1 MQERAW
7 QSLENEGGE
16 KAVGTDMLVESGQR
30 NQLFQFL

>member
-16 KAVGTDMLVESGQR
+16 KAVGTDMPVEKSQR
-30 NQLFQFL
+30 NLLFQFL